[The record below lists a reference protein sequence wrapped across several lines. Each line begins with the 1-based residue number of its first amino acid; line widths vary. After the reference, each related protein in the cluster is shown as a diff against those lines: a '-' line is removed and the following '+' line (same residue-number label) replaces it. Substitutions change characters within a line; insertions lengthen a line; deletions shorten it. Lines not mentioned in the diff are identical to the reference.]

1 MSVPKATKEILS
13 SNNTYL
19 QAILSGIANY
29 TALAQKI
36 KPDVEKL
43 TLSSVNIGTIVVA
56 IKRLVDNLQSE
67 QGVDMLLVAKVDY
80 PIVEGVRMSLTG
92 SMMDVDFNELKFD
105 QFSVILDEIFEKE
118 TNLNYNLFQTDK
130 QIRLLLDD
138 VEEVRNIVMK
148 ASKKFDGK
156 IKDGLSKITI
166 TVPSLL
172 DKNSKKMYHNI
183 ISSVSAIIYNSRIE
197 LQDAFYTPDEIVL
210 VLEDTDAA
218 RHMNY

>member
-1 MSVPKATKEILS
+1 
-13 SNNTYL
+13 
-19 QAILSGIANY
+19 
-29 TALAQKI
+29 
-36 KPDVEKL
+36 
-43 TLSSVNIGTIVVA
+43 
-56 IKRLVDNLQSE
+56 
-67 QGVDMLLVAKVDY
+67 
-80 PIVEGVRMSLTG
+80 
-92 SMMDVDFNELKFD
+92 
-105 QFSVILDEIFEKE
+105 
-118 TNLNYNLFQTDK
+118 
-130 QIRLLLDD
+130 
-138 VEEVRNIVMK
+138 MK

>member
-1 MSVPKATKEILS
+1 
-13 SNNTYL
+13 
-19 QAILSGIANY
+19 
-29 TALAQKI
+29 
-36 KPDVEKL
+36 
-43 TLSSVNIGTIVVA
+43 
-56 IKRLVDNLQSE
+56 
-67 QGVDMLLVAKVDY
+67 MLLVAKVDY

-138 VEEVRNIVMK
+138 VEEIRNIVMK

-218 RHMNY
+218 KAYELLRTKITT

>member
-1 MSVPKATKEILS
+1 
-13 SNNTYL
+13 
-19 QAILSGIANY
+19 
-29 TALAQKI
+29 
-36 KPDVEKL
+36 
-43 TLSSVNIGTIVVA
+43 
-56 IKRLVDNLQSE
+56 
-67 QGVDMLLVAKVDY
+67 
-80 PIVEGVRMSLTG
+80 
-92 SMMDVDFNELKFD
+92 MMDVDFNELKYD

>member
-1 MSVPKATKEILS
+1 MFATTMSVPKATKEILS

-43 TLSSVNIGTIVVA
+43 PLSSVNIGTIVVA

-166 TVPSLL
+166 TVPSLG
-172 DKNSKKMYHNI
+172 
-183 ISSVSAIIYNSRIE
+183 
-197 LQDAFYTPDEIVL
+197 
-210 VLEDTDAA
+210 
-218 RHMNY
+218 